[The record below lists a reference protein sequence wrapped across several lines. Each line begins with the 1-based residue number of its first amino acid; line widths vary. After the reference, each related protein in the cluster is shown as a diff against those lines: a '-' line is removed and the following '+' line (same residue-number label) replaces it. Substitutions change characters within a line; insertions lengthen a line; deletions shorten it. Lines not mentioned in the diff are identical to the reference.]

1 MSSDLAFD
9 IRHSTL
15 DTSRFGSGATVWVAF
30 SGGLDST
37 VLLHQ
42 LKQTGLPIRALHVNH
57 HLQNAANRWVEHCRE
72 FCGQLS
78 VPIYVLDVKIDPNHR
93 DGPEAAAREARY
105 EAFASVMKPGDWLA
119 TAHHQ
124 DDQAET
130 VLLRLLRGS
139 GVAGLAAMRTVSASP
154 AGRLWR
160 PLLRQS
166 RAALRDYAER
176 HHLPW
181 IEDPHNQ
188 DPRYARSFLRNEIFP
203 HLAQKWPQAV
213 EQIARTAEL
222 CADAIELLD
231 EMARKDYKK
240 SVIPAKAGRRD
251 SNQVAGTRA
260 KRFGIQGLSVR
271 ALLELDRPRRNNV
284 LRYWAAQ
291 GAREIPSFDALS
303 RLEKEVLRARP
314 DAAPVLG
321 WGDTEL
327 RRFRDAL
334 HLMPRLRPPP
344 AKDTA
349 LEWDGRTDLALPSGC
364 GTLKVLK
371 PARAE
376 LPLRVVFV
384 RGGERLKPAG
394 ARFTRTLR
402 NLFQEEAI
410 PPWVRERMPLV
421 QLDGELA
428 AVADRWETPAL
439 QKARTRHKA
448 RWQWQHALPGV

>member
-1 MSSDLAFD
+1 VTAHPPSLPA
-9 IRHSTL
+9 
-15 DTSRFGSGATVWVAF
+15 GATLWVAF

-42 LKQTGLPIRALHVNH
+42 LKHTGLPIRALHVNH

-72 FCGQLS
+72 FCGLLG
-78 VPIYVLDVKIDPNHR
+78 VPLYVLDVKIDPNHR

-105 EAFASVMKPGDWLA
+105 EAFASVMKQGDWLA

-130 VLLRLLRGS
+130 VMLRLLRGS
-139 GVAGLAAMRTVSASP
+139 GVAGLAAMRAISEIP

-176 HHLPW
+176 YRLPW

-188 DPRYARSFLRNEIFP
+188 DPRYARSFLRNEVFP
-203 HLAQKWPQAV
+203 LFVQKWPQAV
-213 EQIARTAEL
+213 EQLARTAEL
-222 CADAIELLD
+222 CGDAVELLD
-231 EMARKDYKK
+231 EVAARDLGKAVMAG
-240 SVIPAKAGRRD
+240 KAR
-251 SNQVAGTRA
+251 S
-260 KRFGIQGLSVR
+260 LSVQR
-271 ALLELDRPRRNNV
+271 LLALPKPRRNNL

-291 GAREIPSFDALS
+291 GGFEIPSFEALS
-303 RLEKEVLRARP
+303 RLEKEMLRARP
-314 DAAPVLG
+314 DAAPVLA

-334 HLMPRLRPPP
+334 HLMRRLPPPP
-344 AKDTA
+344 ARGTA
-349 LEWDGRTDLALPSGC
+349 LEWDGRADLALPAGC
-364 GTLKVLK
+364 GVLKVLK

-376 LPLRVVFV
+376 LPLRVVFPQ
-384 RGGERLKPAG
+384 GGERLKPAG

-410 PPWVRERMPLV
+410 PPWVRERLPLLK
-421 QLDGELA
+421 LDGALA
-428 AVADRWETPAL
+428 AVADRWETAEL
-439 QKARTRHKA
+439 QKARSGHRA
-448 RWQWQHALPGV
+448 RWKWQHALPGV

>member
-1 MSSDLAFD
+1 MSEKP
-9 IRHSTL
+9 TL
-15 DTSRFGSGATVWVAF
+15 TPILPTPSLPPGATVWVAF

-37 VLLHQ
+37 VLLHR
-42 LKQTGLPIRALHVNH
+42 LRNEGLPVRALHVNH
-57 HLQNAANRWVEHCRE
+57 HLQPAANRWVEHCKE
-72 FCGQLS
+72 SCAQLG
-78 VPIYVLDVKIDPNHR
+78 VPIYVLDVKIDPN
-93 DGPEAAAREARY
+93 DPEGPESAARRARY
-105 EAFASVMKPGDWLA
+105 ESFASLMKPGDCLA

-130 VLLRLLRGS
+130 VLLRLLRGA
-139 GVAGLAAMRTVSASP
+139 GVAGLAAMRAVSDSP

-203 HLAQKWPQAV
+203 RLAQKWPQAV
-213 EQIARTAEL
+213 EQLARTAEL
-222 CADAIELLD
+222 CSDAVELLD
-231 EMARKDYKK
+231 EVARKDCR
-240 SVIPAKAGRRD
+240 VAAVRARAGRPP
-251 SNQVAGTRA
+251 A
-260 KRFGIQGLSVR
+260 LSVV
-271 ALLELDRPRRNNV
+271 ALLALNRARRNNV

-291 GAREIPSFDALS
+291 GGREIPSFDALS

-314 DAAPVLG
+314 DASPVLA

-334 HLMPRLRPPP
+334 HLMPRLPPPP
-344 AKDTA
+344 ARGMA
-349 LEWDGRTDLALPSGC
+349 LEWDGRADLTLPAGC
-364 GTLKVLK
+364 GTLKALK

-384 RGGERLKPAG
+384 KGGERLKPAG